1 MIYKW
6 SWGIALV
13 LVGVQLVGIVLPYNT
28 LLLGIALIV
37 AGVAFILNK

>member
-13 LVGVQLVGIVLPYNT
+13 LIGLSFVGLDYKFSMFI
-28 LLLGIALIV
+28 
-37 AGVAFILNK
+37 AGVALVVAGIASITGK